1 MSGHPDD
8 AVDEMYYLYEE
19 QPNGEKRC
27 VFSSSSLPYVRLQM
41 RVLCD
46 AYTKNNLD
54 APTYSIEAD

>member
-19 QPNGEKRC
+19 QPDGSNTC

-46 AYTKNNLD
+46 SYSNNHLEV
-54 APTYSIEAD
+54 PTYSIEAD

>member
-8 AVDEMYYLYEE
+8 AVDEMYVLYEE
-19 QPNGEKRC
+19 QSDGSKKR

-46 AYTKNNLD
+46 SYDKNNLD
-54 APTYSIEAD
+54 APTYCIEAE